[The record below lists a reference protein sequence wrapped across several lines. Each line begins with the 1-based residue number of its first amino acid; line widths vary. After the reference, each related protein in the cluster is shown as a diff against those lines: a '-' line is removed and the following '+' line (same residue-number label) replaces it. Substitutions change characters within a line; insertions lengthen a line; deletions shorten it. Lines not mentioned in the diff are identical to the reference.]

1 MTKKINCIAL
11 VDDDEVTNFLNQ
23 RLVKNSGYFNH
34 VLTFSNGKEI
44 LDYMSGSNVIEPNI
58 ILLDINM
65 PVMNGFDFLER
76 HKELPKNSRA
86 DLVIAMLTTSLLEK
100 DRVRAESLEITEYV
114 EKPLSVDKLK
124 QLVERHIDKIMWKE
138 PA

>member
-124 QLVERHIDKIMWKE
+124 QLVERHIDKIM
-138 PA
+138 